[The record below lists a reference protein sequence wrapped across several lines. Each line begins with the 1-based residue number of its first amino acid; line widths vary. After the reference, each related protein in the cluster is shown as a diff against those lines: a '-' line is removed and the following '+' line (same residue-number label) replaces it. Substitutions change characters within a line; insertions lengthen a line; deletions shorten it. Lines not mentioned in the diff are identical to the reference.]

1 MVLEYSQAINCYT
14 ELDVYPLPII
24 DSTVSK
30 ILKYSVFSMFDLK
43 SAYH

>member
-1 MVLEYSQAINCYT
+1 MVLEYSQATNCYT
-14 ELDVYPLPII
+14 ELDAYPLPRI
-24 DSTVSK
+24 DNTVSK

>member
-14 ELDVYPLPII
+14 ELDVYPLLII
-24 DSTVSK
+24 DNTVSK
-30 ILKYSVFSMFDLK
+30 ILKYSVFSMFDRK